1 MQYKRFSDFAEEPEL
16 LNGSKLKIE
25 EILNKEILIV
35 GYKIGDSKFHKSNSS
50 KCLTLQF
57 ELDDEKHVIFTGSNV
72 LINQIE
78 RYKKEIPFLA
88 TIKKIDKYFSF
99 T

>member
-16 LNGSKLKIE
+16 LNGNKLKIE
-25 EILNKEILIV
+25 EILNKEILIT
-35 GYKIGDSKFHKSNSS
+35 GFKISDSKFHKSNSL

-57 ELDDEKHVIFTGSNV
+57 QVDDEKHVIFTGSMV
-72 LINQIE
+72 LIGQVE
-78 RYKKEIPFLA
+78 KYKDEIPFIT
-88 TIKKIDKYFSF
+88 TIRKIDKYYSF

>member
-1 MQYKRFSDFAEEPEL
+1 MQHKRFSDFAEEPEL

-25 EILNKEILIV
+25 EILNKEILIM
-35 GYKIGDSKFHKSNSS
+35 GFKISDSKFSKSNNP

-57 ELDDEKHVIFTGSNV
+57 ELDDKKHVIFTGSSV
-72 LINQIE
+72 LVNQIE
-78 RYKKEIPFLA
+78 KYKDEIPFL
-88 TIKKIDKYFSF
+88 TIIEKVDKYYSF

>member
-1 MQYKRFSDFAEEPEL
+1 MEYKRFSDFAEEPEL

-25 EILNKEILIV
+25 EILNKEILVI
-35 GYKIGDSKFHKSNSS
+35 GHKIGESKFHKSNSP

-57 ELDDEKHVIFTGSNV
+57 ELDDEKHVIFTGSTV
-72 LINQIE
+72 LINQTE
-78 RYKKEIPFLA
+78 KYKDEIPFLTA
-88 TIKKIDKYFSF
+88 IKKIDKYYSF

>member
-1 MQYKRFSDFAEEPEL
+1 MQYKRFSDFAEESEL

-25 EILNKEILIV
+25 EVLNREILIV
-35 GYKIGDSKFHKSNSS
+35 GFRISDSKFHKSNSP

-57 ELDDEKHVIFTGSNV
+57 ELEDEKHVVFTGSNV

-78 RYKKEIPFLA
+78 RYKEEIPFST
-88 TIKKIDKYFSF
+88 TIRKIDKYYSF

>member
-16 LNGSKLKIE
+16 LDGSKLKME
-25 EILNKEILIV
+25 EVLNKEILIT
-35 GYKIGDSKFHKSNSS
+35 GFKISDSKFSKSNNP

-57 ELDDEKHVIFTGSNV
+57 EMDDEKHVIFTGSTV

-78 RYKKEIPFLA
+78 KYKDEIPFLT
-88 TIKKIDKYFSF
+88 TIKKIDKYYSF